1 MPLRGRRLSLPS
13 RRWKRF
19 FGDFRSRE
27 MAAGVQA
34 AGISDDRETER
45 AYLTMEAR

>member
-1 MPLRGRRLSLPS
+1 
-13 RRWKRF
+13 
-19 FGDFRSRE
+19 